1 MEGETN
7 MPLLSAGTLA
17 TLLADKSEWAGRSK
31 VVDDLNALETATPF
45 TPVELPESYDLADVV
60 EALVAL
66 GLATVAGS
74 S

>member
-1 MEGETN
+1 

-17 TLLADKSEWAGRSK
+17 TLLGDKSEWSARSK
-31 VVDDLNALETATPF
+31 VVEDLEALETSEPF
-45 TPVELPESYDLADVV
+45 SPVELSAEYDLDEVV

-66 GLATVAGS
+66 GLVTVAGS